1 MHNCNCLLTDL
12 PVFTP
17 LFLNSLYPHRNHNA
31 SAKIQLDHVT
41 SPLKTLAKL
50 AVDHKVQSSSY
61 YISKAWPNLEL
72 AISLK
77 SSPTTLSLLSS
88 TASILAYFL
97 LLQQPRCSHLRVF
110 VPTTWSYLLF
120 HDSFFPFL
128 LISSQISLIKA
139 TFPDSDCCCCLV
151 TKSCLTLCNPMDYSQ
166 PGSSVHGISQTRILE
181 CVAIPFSRGS
191 SQPRNG
197 TRVSCLAGGFLPLSH
212 MGNWLSTIL

>member
-31 SAKIQLDHVT
+31 SAKIQLDHVI
-41 SPLKTLAKL
+41 SPLKTLAQL
-50 AVDHKVQSSSY
+50 AVYRKVQNSSY

-72 AISLK
+72 TISLK

-128 LISSQISLIKA
+128 LISSQISLIRA
-139 TFPDSDCCCCLV
+139 TFPDSDRCCCLV
-151 TKSCLTLCNPMDYSQ
+151 TKSCLTLCNHIDYIQ

-181 CVAIPFSRGS
+181 CIAIPFSRDIAFPTQRWNQSLLLGRWILTTES
-191 SQPRNG
+191 YG
-197 TRVSCLAGGFLPLSH
+197 KL
-212 MGNWLSTIL
+212 TI